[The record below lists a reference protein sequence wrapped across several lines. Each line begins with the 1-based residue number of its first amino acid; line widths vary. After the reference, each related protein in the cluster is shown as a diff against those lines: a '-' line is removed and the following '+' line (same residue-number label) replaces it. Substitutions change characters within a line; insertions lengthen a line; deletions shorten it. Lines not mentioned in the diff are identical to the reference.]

1 MSELSNSIK
10 HMPMREWK
18 RCWRHALMSST
29 FYKGTLRSYCFE
41 LQSGPRREMPK
52 VREDHSAPVAEK
64 T

>member
-1 MSELSNSIK
+1 MLEAS
-10 HMPMREWK
+10 
-18 RCWRHALMSST
+18 ALMSST